1 MFVTFCRVRDY
12 TCLQSLHFV
21 PVKLVLGDA
30 PAKPQPHPGHTL
42 RPRRLVERCV
52 GLPPRLPTA
61 LRRRL
66 PGGQLAGSQALKGE
80 EERPRARKPS
90 LAGYTARRCWAS
102 YSTHA
107 RAHGLT
113 DGLID

>member
-1 MFVTFCRVRDY
+1 MLSTPSTFNAPRTRREGQTYCDIIVTFCRVRDY

-80 EERPRARKPS
+80 EEKA
-90 LAGYTARRCWAS
+90 
-102 YSTHA
+102 
-107 RAHGLT
+107 
-113 DGLID
+113 

>member
-1 MFVTFCRVRDY
+1 MAHGTLWGRCTRVFCVKVLPSFMPNFIT
-12 TCLQSLHFV
+12 TCQSLHCV

-80 EERPRARKPS
+80 EEKA
-90 LAGYTARRCWAS
+90 
-102 YSTHA
+102 
-107 RAHGLT
+107 
-113 DGLID
+113 

>member
-1 MFVTFCRVRDY
+1 VFVTFCRVRDY

-80 EERPRARKPS
+80 EEKA
-90 LAGYTARRCWAS
+90 
-102 YSTHA
+102 
-107 RAHGLT
+107 
-113 DGLID
+113 

>member
-1 MFVTFCRVRDY
+1 MLPTAHDKTHGA
-12 TCLQSLHFV
+12 TCQSLHFV

-30 PAKPQPHPGHTL
+30 PAEPQSHPGHAL

-80 EERPRARKPS
+80 EEKA
-90 LAGYTARRCWAS
+90 
-102 YSTHA
+102 
-107 RAHGLT
+107 
-113 DGLID
+113 

>member
-1 MFVTFCRVRDY
+1 MIEVRPYAVYESTPSTFNAPRGPRVKQIVTFCRVRDY

-66 PGGQLAGSQALKGE
+66 PGGQLTGSQALKGDE
-80 EERPRARKPS
+80 EKA
-90 LAGYTARRCWAS
+90 
-102 YSTHA
+102 
-107 RAHGLT
+107 
-113 DGLID
+113 

>member
-1 MFVTFCRVRDY
+1 MLGLMLPHQPSMRREGRTDCDVLPSGYGT

-66 PGGQLAGSQALKGE
+66 PGGQLAGSQALKGGE
-80 EERPRARKPS
+80 EKA
-90 LAGYTARRCWAS
+90 
-102 YSTHA
+102 
-107 RAHGLT
+107 
-113 DGLID
+113 